1 MKETTKQKEEPFL
14 CFSRRSPVDLI
25 IGTDKVLG
33 SAQRRTSAGLLQ
45 HGSLLIRH
53 SPTTP
58 ELIGLS
64 ELTTQFPSKLV
75 QEGFRTDS
83 VGSYNKDMRE
93 KSLHDALVERE
104 CEKVIAKASI
114 DQTAWVNFLILVLK
128 KGLSQILNCRW
139 REGNLDERSVFKLRR

>member
-1 MKETTKQKEEPFL
+1 M
-14 CFSRRSPVDLI
+14 
-25 IGTDKVLG
+25 G

-64 ELTTQFPSKLV
+64 ELTTQFPLKLV
-75 QEGFRTDS
+75 QEGFRDDS

-93 KSLHDALVERE
+93 KGLHDSLMDRG
-104 CEKVIAKASI
+104 AK
-114 DQTAWVNFLILVLK
+114 K
-128 KGLSQILNCRW
+128 
-139 REGNLDERSVFKLRR
+139 